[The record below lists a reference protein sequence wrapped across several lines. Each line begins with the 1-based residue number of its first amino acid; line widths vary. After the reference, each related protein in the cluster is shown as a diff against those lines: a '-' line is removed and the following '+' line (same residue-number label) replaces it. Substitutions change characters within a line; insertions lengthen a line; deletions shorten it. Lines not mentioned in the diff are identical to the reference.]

1 MAWIGG
7 VLVLIVLV
15 GALQYTLANFVKLFL
30 VPLQRGEIG
39 LLTFTALWVLAVIG
53 GLGYAALALFGLV

>member
-1 MAWIGG
+1 MVWIGG

-15 GALQYTLANFVKLFL
+15 GAQQYTLANFVKLFL

-39 LLTFTALWVLAVIG
+39 LLTFTALWVLAVNG